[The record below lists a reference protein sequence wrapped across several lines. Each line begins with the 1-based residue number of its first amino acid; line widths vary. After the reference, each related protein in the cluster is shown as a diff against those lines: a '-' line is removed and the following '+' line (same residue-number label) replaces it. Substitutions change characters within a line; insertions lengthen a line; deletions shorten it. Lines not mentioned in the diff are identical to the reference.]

1 MGLHRALVL
10 SGAVLLI
17 CGAAVAVASGPGPV
31 FRSAG
36 SHQTTTLDDPCP
48 ANQFPPIEL
57 AFASVI
63 SENPSGMRTNIR
75 CTTEVRN
82 GGKGRKGVKITLGG
96 ALFDGDGNPIRSLP
110 TKNGRTNGAGQ
121 KFFSFPYAPPP
132 PFNDIAVVMEGLLEG
147 DEEIDSADTTCSIVQ
162 RMPCNNNPTQAC
174 LSGKRFKVE
183 VDIPTFNGPGRRLSS
198 NNREARFAFGNFN
211 SPDLVVQLLNRCS
224 NNDHFWVFAS
234 ASTSVEFDLTVTDTF
249 SGESRA
255 YTNPGAFQPILD
267 TSAFATCP

>member
-132 PFNDIAVVMEGLLEG
+132 PGNDIAVVMEGLLEG
-147 DEEIDSADTTCSIVQ
+147 DEDIDSANTTCSIVQ
-162 RMPCNNNPTQAC
+162 RMPCNNNPTQD
-174 LSGKRFKVE
+174 LSVGQAVQS
-183 VDIPTFNGPGRRLSS
+183 GGRY
-198 NNREARFAFGNFN
+198 
-211 SPDLVVQLLNRCS
+211 PDLQRPGQTAQL
-224 NNDHFWVFAS
+224 
-234 ASTSVEFDLTVTDTF
+234 
-249 SGESRA
+249 
-255 YTNPGAFQPILD
+255 QQ
-267 TSAFATCP
+267 